1 MEPSR
6 CIHASIPHSSTRM
19 VDLVYGRVALN
30 HWCSMIRHRA
40 ALPPDAPLESL
51 VYQMIHRT
59 ASVCARP
66 AERAIV
72 LYQMFGSA
80 HLAEYEAD
88 LRALVSLLQPSP
100 RLEVWIHVVTTEETA
115 EYSTIER
122 ELRARASDRSAI
134 IKRALAQRGLS
145 DSPTARRSRSRLAAN
160 QVPWDRTC

>member
-1 MEPSR
+1 MGIEGKR
-6 CIHASIPHSSTRM
+6 TE
-19 VDLVYGRVALN
+19 GRYATVGAWCDSENKRRVLN
-30 HWCSMIRHRA
+30 HWCSLIRRRA
-40 ALPPDAPLESL
+40 ALLPDAPLESL

-100 RLEVWIHVVTTEETA
+100 RLEVWIHVITTEETA
-115 EYSTIER
+115 EYTTIER
-122 ELRARASDRSAI
+122 DLRARAVGRPAI
-134 IKRALAQRGLS
+134 IKRALARGGLFRFADRPPQRITVGG
-145 DSPTARRSRSRLAAN
+145 
-160 QVPWDRTC
+160 